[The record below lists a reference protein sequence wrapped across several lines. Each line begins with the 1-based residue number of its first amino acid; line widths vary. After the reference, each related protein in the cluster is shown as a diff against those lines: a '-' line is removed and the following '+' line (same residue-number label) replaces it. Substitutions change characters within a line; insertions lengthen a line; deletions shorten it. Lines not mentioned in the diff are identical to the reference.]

1 MGLDGWSRNSG
12 CTGCAGKFANDAC
25 GIAAGRLMALL
36 LAMLAKALAVSG
48 GAKEGAVGA
57 DEGVVAYAD
66 GWLIDGVIDG
76 VAAYADGWLI
86 GGVIDGV
93 IDGVAGVDVAGDGCA
108 KDGLAAMA
116 VVDAVGAGSGAGLG
130 CCWLRAGEAG
140 EATPLSAI

>member
-1 MGLDGWSRNSG
+1 MS
-12 CTGCAGKFANDAC
+12 
-25 GIAAGRLMALL
+25 
-36 LAMLAKALAVSG
+36 AMLAKALAVSG

-86 GGVIDGV
+86 DGV
-93 IDGVAGVDVAGDGCA
+93 IDGVAAYVDAAAAGVDVAGDCCA

-116 VVDAVGAGSGAGLG
+116 VVDAAGAGSGAGLG

-140 EATPLSAI
+140 EASPLSAI